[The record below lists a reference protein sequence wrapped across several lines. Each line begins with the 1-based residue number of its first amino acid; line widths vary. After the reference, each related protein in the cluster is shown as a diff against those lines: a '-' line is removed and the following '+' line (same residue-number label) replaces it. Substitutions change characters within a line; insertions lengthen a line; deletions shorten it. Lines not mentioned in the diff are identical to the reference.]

1 MNQDLQKLIEL
12 EKVDRE
18 ATRLTE
24 EVAALPKRVA
34 AIEEKLAEHK
44 AAWKKPRP
52 ASKPTKQAAANWKPI
67 SKASRKK
74 SPSTAASLQCKDQ

>member
-24 EVAALPKRVA
+24 EVAACP
-34 AIEEKLAEHK
+34 
-44 AAWKKPRP
+44 
-52 ASKPTKQAAANWKPI
+52 NG
-67 SKASRKK
+67 
-74 SPSTAASLQCKDQ
+74 CCD